1 MSAQASSRGPGEG
14 RRGERALRSE
24 ISLLPTF
31 SAQRPAGARNARR
44 RSPGTLRLPSI
55 TVKFLLVPGKVE
67 DSALGATRPADSWGA
82 MAPYLT
88 CWTRSQSSRTLG
100 EQPFQAILFE
110 ATTPVYRRI
119 AQAASR
125 LRVLGLSLST
135 IATELG
141 VSDKTVAKALG
152 SILDLSG
159 DIPIGCQP
167 FLPHLIGDD
176 RW

>member
-1 MSAQASSRGPGEG
+1 
-14 RRGERALRSE
+14 
-24 ISLLPTF
+24 
-31 SAQRPAGARNARR
+31 
-44 RSPGTLRLPSI
+44 
-55 TVKFLLVPGKVE
+55 
-67 DSALGATRPADSWGA
+67 
-82 MAPYLT
+82 
-88 CWTRSQSSRTLG
+88 LG